1 MFGRFFIFKAELR
14 NIFIIRMEEA
24 EQAKEFS

>member
-1 MFGRFFIFKAELR
+1 MFGRFFFKAELC